1 MSYSS
6 SFPITSDIDFSSGFN
21 NPSPI
26 NFSAVGETVFPTDNI
41 LGVNKNMDT
50 INRFGEMVSS
60 MGSSN
65 LPNARPVGAE
75 EAGVREKLS
84 AMAEELDRLKRKD
97 EKVETIEDKM
107 KLARNVIAQA
117 VKDFKGPVLKDL

>member
-6 SFPITSDIDFSSGFN
+6 SFPISSDIEFSSGFN

-26 NFSAVGETVFPTDNI
+26 NFQAVGETVFPTENI

-65 LPNARPVGAE
+65 VPAARPMGAE
-75 EAGVREKLS
+75 EMGVRTQLQKLG
-84 AMAEELDRLKRKD
+84 AELDALKKSQASNTP
-97 EKVETIEDKM
+97 TIEDKM
-107 KLARNVIAQA
+107 KAAKGVIEQA
-117 VKDFKGPVLKDL
+117 VRDFKPAV

>member
-1 MSYSS
+1 MDYSS
-6 SFPITSDIDFSSGFN
+6 SFPITSDIDFSSAFN

-26 NFSAVGETVFPTDNI
+26 NFDAVGESVFPTQNI

-65 LPNARPVGAE
+65 VPQARPMGAE
-75 EAGVREKLS
+75 EMNVREQLQKMGEELNRLKN
-84 AMAEELDRLKRKD
+84 AEESGI
-97 EKVETIEDKM
+97 ETIADKM
-107 KLARNVIAQA
+107 KVAKGAIEQA
-117 VKDFKGPVLKDL
+117 VKDFKRTN

>member
-1 MSYSS
+1 MDYSS
-6 SFPITSDIDFSSGFN
+6 SFPITSDIDFSSAFN

-26 NFSAVGETVFPTDNI
+26 NFDAVGESVFPTENI

-50 INRFGEMVSS
+50 INRIGEKVSF

-65 LPNARPVGAE
+65 LPNARPAGTE

-97 EKVETIEDKM
+97 TGVETIEDKM
-107 KLARNVIAQA
+107 KLAKDVIAQA
-117 VKDFKGPVLKDL
+117 VKDFKGPVS

>member
-1 MSYSS
+1 MDYSS
-6 SFPITSDIDFSSGFN
+6 SFPITSDIDFSSAFN

-26 NFSAVGETVFPTDNI
+26 NFDAVGEAVFPTQNI

-65 LPNARPVGAE
+65 VPQARPIGAE
-75 EAGVREKLS
+75 EMNVREQLQKMGEELNRLKN
-84 AMAEELDRLKRKD
+84 AEES
-97 EKVETIEDKM
+97 KVDTIADKM
-107 KLARNVIAQA
+107 KVAKGAIEQA
-117 VKDFKGPVLKDL
+117 VKDFKRIN

>member
-1 MSYSS
+1 MDYSS
-6 SFPITSDIDFSSGFN
+6 SFPITSDIDFSSAFN

-26 NFSAVGETVFPTDNI
+26 NFDAVGEAVFPTQNI

-65 LPNARPVGAE
+65 VPQARPIGAE
-75 EAGVREKLS
+75 ETNVRTQLQKMGEELNRLKN
-84 AMAEELDRLKRKD
+84 AEES
-97 EKVETIEDKM
+97 KVDTIADKM
-107 KLARNVIAQA
+107 KVAKGAIEQA
-117 VKDFKGPVLKDL
+117 VKDFKRIN

>member
-1 MSYSS
+1 MDYSS
-6 SFPITSDIDFSSGFN
+6 SFPITSDIDFSSAFN

-26 NFSAVGETVFPTDNI
+26 NFDAVGESVFPTQNI

-65 LPNARPVGAE
+65 VPQARPIGAE
-75 EAGVREKLS
+75 ETNVRQQLQK
-84 AMAEELDRLKRKD
+84 MGEELNRLKNAGESD
-97 EKVETIEDKM
+97 AETIADKM
-107 KLARNVIAQA
+107 KVAKEAIERA
-117 VKDFKGPVLKDL
+117 VKDFKRIN

>member
-26 NFSAVGETVFPTDNI
+26 NFAAVGETVFPTDNI

-50 INRFGEMVSS
+50 INRFGETVSS

-65 LPNARPVGAE
+65 VPAARPIGAAE
-75 EAGVREKLS
+75 MGVRAELQELGAKLD
-84 AMAEELDRLKRKD
+84 ALKKD
-97 EKVETIEDKM
+97 QGSGVPSLEDKM
-107 KLARNVIAQA
+107 RAAKGIIERA
-117 VKDFKGPVLKDL
+117 VKDFKPAS

>member
-1 MSYSS
+1 MPYSS

-65 LPNARPVGAE
+65 VPAARPMGAE
-75 EAGVREKLS
+75 EMGVRAELQELGAKLD
-84 AMAEELDRLKRKD
+84 ALKKGQGAGGLS
-97 EKVETIEDKM
+97 IEDKM
-107 KLARNVIAQA
+107 KAAEGVIAQA
-117 VKDFKGPVLKDL
+117 VEDFKRAA